1 MKLVYSHPALVWIH
15 DFLDKDTYKNIH
27 NSIIQGRKK
36 IHLHSVKGVWP
47 NEIFANQLK
56 PPLRTEIDKQDTP
69 ATEGWVPLRKLKT
82 LIKHNPYF
90 ALDKCKYMSTLVH
103 YMEKGSGID
112 WHDDGDHKYG
122 AIYYVNR
129 RWNQQWGGEFMFE
142 EGGMR
147 FDEMGCSSGFLPL
160 VGNSLVIVKF
170 PVNHKVNT
178 VLSPLM
184 PRITVQIFMG

>member
-36 IHLHSVKGVWP
+36 INLHSVKGVWGD
-47 NEIFANQLK
+47 NLINYQLK
-56 PPLRTEIDKQDTP
+56 PPLRTDITEMIMSDTLV
-69 ATEGWVPLRKLKT
+69 TEEWVPFRKLKT

-112 WHDDGDHKYG
+112 WHWDNKHKYG

-142 EGGMR
+142 EGAPG
-147 FDEMGCSSGFLPL
+147 SFLPL

-170 PVNHKVNT
+170 PVKHKVNT